1 MTSHK
6 KPGCRG
12 QIGEKFTP
20 PMGFPIGGP
29 LHRTGGNH
37 VTNKHKISKKS
48 VRPCFRGE
56 VYYADLGQGVG
67 SEQAGCRP
75 VLILQNNVGNRYG
88 ATTIIAPLSCQIE
101 NKARL
106 PTHVSAG
113 LLCGL
118 IRPSIVL
125 LEQIR
130 VIDKSRLDRRLGRLS
145 EPCMRDVDTALRV
158 SVGLV

>member
-1 MTSHK
+1 MTK
-6 KPGCRG
+6 KNKEHR
-12 QIGEKFTP
+12 EK
-20 PMGFPIGGP
+20 
-29 LHRTGGNH
+29 
-37 VTNKHKISKKS
+37 SA
-48 VRPCFRGE
+48 RPCFRGE
-56 VYYADLGQGVG
+56 VYYADLGRGVG

-75 VLILQNNVGNRYG
+75 VLILQNDVGNRYG

-106 PTHVSAG
+106 PTHVFTG

-130 VIDKSRLDRRLGRLS
+130 VIDKSRLDRRLGKLPER
-145 EPCMRDVDTALRV
+145 CMRDVDTALKV
-158 SVGLV
+158 SVDLV

>member
-1 MTSHK
+1 
-6 KPGCRG
+6 
-12 QIGEKFTP
+12 
-20 PMGFPIGGP
+20 MGLAVGGA
-29 LHRTGGNH
+29 LHRTGGVR

-56 VYYADLGQGVG
+56 IYYADLGWGIG

-75 VLILQNNVGNRYG
+75 VLILQNDVGNRYG

-106 PTHVSAG
+106 PTHVSTG
-113 LLCGL
+113 LLPSL
-118 IRPSIVL
+118 ARPSIVL

-130 VIDKSRLDRRLGRLS
+130 VIDKSRLDRRLGRLP
-145 EPCMRDVDTALRV
+145 ERCMRDVDTALKI
-158 SVGLV
+158 SIGLIGKLKSESI

>member
-1 MTSHK
+1 MTK
-6 KPGCRG
+6 NNT
-12 QIGEKFTP
+12 E
-20 PMGFPIGGP
+20 
-29 LHRTGGNH
+29 HRR
-37 VTNKHKISKKS
+37 KS

-56 VYYADLGQGVG
+56 IYYADLGWGIG

-106 PTHVSAG
+106 PTHVSTG
-113 LLCGL
+113 LLSGL
-118 IRPSIVL
+118 VRPSIVL

-130 VIDKSRLDRRLGRLS
+130 VIDKSRLDRRLGRLP
-145 EPCMRDVDTALRV
+145 ERCMRDVDAALKV